1 MVKEGYN
8 YEVCGIIVCLACKY
22 YIIILVLTLGEMRQ
36 ILHDNWLPK
45 E

>member
-22 YIIILVLTLGEMRQ
+22 YIINFSIDFGLNEA
-36 ILHDNWLPK
+36 NSA
-45 E
+45 